1 MTQTLRFLLSSL
13 MLIACQQPA
22 SQSTARQPTNPN
34 PTSSS
39 PVNSSP
45 TNSSPTN
52 SSPTDTTPI
61 NSNPAQQTPTLKP
74 GVYQTQSANSFVDSI
89 GVNTH
94 VDYTDTAYGQ
104 YDAALKP
111 SLMYLGVRHI
121 RDGIDDG
128 GPNSLVLKRY
138 RDLHANGIRLTA
150 AAPYETKSMPALI
163 AMIKTQRD
171 VLEAVEG
178 PNETDIF
185 EQFIYK
191 GQKFHEGTIAFM
203 KDFYPAMKADPQL
216 RDLPVLQTT
225 LAFPGYRLAK
235 GVRADLLGD
244 LSKYADYGNSH
255 NYFDFGEIPS
265 NRIKNFHIPLNSRIT
280 PGKPMMSSEGGY
292 QMGDGDGYKGTW
304 DDGQSAPFSEDI
316 HGRYLLRYVLEQY
329 RLGYTRSFI
338 YELLDIDKP
347 KWGLFRADGTPKPAA
362 TGIRNLIGIL
372 NENTVGQ
379 PSNAPNQKP
388 GTLEYELTTQTP
400 SVHTLLLQKSNGTS
414 YLILWNE
421 FKNWNAVTGKPV
433 YSNPVP
439 VGLRIKQTVKRIRTY
454 LPLTQREATQTFDSS
469 PLGLGSLQLNVP
481 DHPLIVEIEAK

>member
-1 MTQTLRFLLSSL
+1 MIQTLRLLLSSL

-22 SQSTARQPTNPN
+22 SQSTTPQPTD
-34 PTSSS
+34 SS

-45 TNSSPTN
+45 IS
-52 SSPTDTTPI
+52 SSPTDSTPVG
-61 NSNPAQQTPTLKP
+61 SNPTLEPATKT
-74 GVYQTQSANSFVDSI
+74 QAQSASTFVDSI

-94 VDYTDTAYGQ
+94 VNYTDTAYGQ
-104 YDAALKP
+104 YETLLKP
-111 SLMYLGVRHI
+111 SLTYLGVRHI
-121 RDGIDDG
+121 RDGVTDG
-128 GPNSLVLKRY
+128 NNSLVLKRY
-138 RDLHANGIRLTA
+138 RDLNSNGIRVTA
-150 AAPYETKSMPALI
+150 AVPYETKSMPALI

-185 EQFIYK
+185 EQFSYK
-191 GQKFHEGTIAFM
+191 GQKFPEGTIAFM
-203 KDFYPAMKADPQL
+203 KDFYPAIKADPQL

-255 NYFDFGEIPS
+255 NYFAFGEIPS
-265 NRIKNFHIPLNSRIT
+265 NTIKNNHLPLNSRIT

-292 QMGDGDGYKGTW
+292 QMGDADGYKGTW
-304 DDGQSAPFSEDI
+304 DDTQSAPFAEDI
-316 HGRYLLRYVLEQY
+316 HGRYLLRYTLEQY

-338 YELLDIDKP
+338 YELLDIDQP
-347 KWGLFRADGTPKPAA
+347 KWGLFRNDGTPRPAA
-362 TGIRNLIGIL
+362 SGIRNLIGIL
-372 NENTVGQ
+372 NESTWDATSKQWITPKQN
-379 PSNAPNQKP
+379 PS
-388 GTLEYELTTQTP
+388 TLEYELQNQP
-400 SVHTLLLQKSNGTS
+400 ASVHTLLLQKSTGTH

-439 VGLRIKQTVKRIRTY
+439 IGLRIKQPVKRIRTY
-454 LPLTQREATQTFDSS
+454 LPFTQSEATQTFDSS
-469 PLGLGSLQLNVP
+469 NVQLSVP
-481 DHPLIVEIEAK
+481 DHPLIVEIEPK

>member
-1 MTQTLRFLLSSL
+1 MTQTLRLLLSSL

-22 SQSTARQPTNPN
+22 SQSRAPQSTD
-34 PTSSS
+34 
-39 PVNSSP
+39 SSP
-45 TNSSPTN
+45 TAS
-52 SSPTDTTPI
+52 TPI
-61 NSNPAQQTPTLKP
+61 DSTPVGSNPALEPATK
-74 GVYQTQSANSFVDSI
+74 YQAQSANNFIDSI

-94 VDYTDTAYGQ
+94 VNYTDTAYGKF
-104 YDAALKP
+104 DRLLKP
-111 SLMYLGVRHI
+111 SLKYLGVRHI
-121 RDGIDDG
+121 RDGVDDG
-128 GPNSLVLKRY
+128 GNNSLVLKRY
-138 RDLHANGIRLTA
+138 RDLHSNGIQLTA
-150 AAPYETKSMPALI
+150 AVPYETTSMPALI

-185 EQFIYK
+185 EQFSYK
-191 GQKFHEGTIAFM
+191 GQKFPEGTIAFM
-203 KDFYPAMKADPQL
+203 KDFYPAIKADPQL

-255 NYFDFGEIPS
+255 NYFAFGEVPS
-265 NRIKNFHIPLNSRIT
+265 NTIKNNHLPLNSRVT

-292 QMGDGDGYKGTW
+292 QMGDWDGFKGNW
-304 DDGQSAPFSEDI
+304 EDGQSAPFSEDI
-316 HGRYLLRYVLEQY
+316 HGRYLLRYMLEQY
-329 RLGYTRSFI
+329 RLGYKRSFI
-338 YELLDIDKP
+338 YELLDIDQP
-347 KWGLFRADGTPKPAA
+347 KWGLFRSDGTLKPAA

-372 NENTVGQ
+372 NESTWDT
-379 PSNAPNQKP
+379 SSKKWITPNQKP
-388 GTLEYELTTQTP
+388 GTLEYELQNQP
-400 SVHTLLLQKSNGTS
+400 ASIHTLLLQKSNGTT

-439 VGLRIKQTVKRIRTY
+439 VNLRIKQAVKRIRTY
-454 LPLTQREATQTFDSS
+454 LPLKQREATQTFDSS
-469 PLGLGSLQLNVP
+469 KLSSGSVQLNVP

>member
-1 MTQTLRFLLSSL
+1 MTLRLLISSL
-13 MLIACQQPA
+13 ILIACASSPQALTTALEPA
-22 SQSTARQPTNPN
+22 SQHQA
-34 PTSSS
+34 
-39 PVNSSP
+39 
-45 TNSSPTN
+45 
-52 SSPTDTTPI
+52 
-61 NSNPAQQTPTLKP
+61 
-74 GVYQTQSANSFVDSI
+74 QSARTFVDSI

-94 VDYTDTAYGQ
+94 VNYTDTAYGQ
-104 YDAALKP
+104 YETLLKP
-111 SLMYLGVRHI
+111 SLTYLGVRHI

-128 GPNSLVLKRY
+128 GSDDNGNGSLVLKRY
-138 RDLHANGIRLTA
+138 RDLHNNGIQLTA
-150 AAPYETKSMPALI
+150 AVPYETTSMPALI

-185 EQFIYK
+185 EQFSYK
-191 GQKFHEGTIAFM
+191 GQKFPEGTIAFM
-203 KDFYPAMKADPQL
+203 KDFYPAVKADPQL

-255 NYFDFGEIPS
+255 NYFAFGEIPS
-265 NRIKNFHIPLNSRIT
+265 DTIQNNHLPLNSRIT

-292 QMGDGDGYKGTW
+292 QMGDWDGFKGNW
-304 DDGQSAPFSEDI
+304 EDGQTAPFAEDI

-338 YELLDIDKP
+338 YELLDIDQP
-347 KWGLFRADGTPKPAA
+347 KWGLFRSDGTPKPAA
-362 TGIRNLIGIL
+362 TGLRNLIGIL

-379 PSNAPNQKP
+379 ASNAPKQKP
-388 GTLEYELTTQTP
+388 GTLEYELTNQTL
-400 SVHTLLLQKSNGTS
+400 SVHTLLLQKSNGTT

-433 YSNPVP
+433 YSKPVP
-439 VGLRIKQTVKRIRTY
+439 VGLRIKQAVKRIRTY

-469 PLGLGSLQLNVP
+469 SVQLNVP
-481 DHPLIVEIEAK
+481 DHPLIVEIEPK

>member
-1 MTQTLRFLLSSL
+1 MTLRLLISSL
-13 MLIACQQPA
+13 ILIACQQPA
-22 SQSTARQPTNPN
+22 SQSTPTESNSAGSNPVDAN
-34 PTSSS
+34 PT
-39 PVNSSP
+39 
-45 TNSSPTN
+45 
-52 SSPTDTTPI
+52 TTQPAPQAPI
-61 NSNPAQQTPTLKP
+61 LEP
-74 GVYQTQSANSFVDSI
+74 GVYQTKSANSFVDSI

-104 YDAALKP
+104 YETLLKP
-111 SLMYLGVRHI
+111 SLTYLGVRHI

-150 AAPYETKSMPALI
+150 AVPYETTSMPALI

-191 GQKFHEGTIAFM
+191 GQKFPEGTIAFM
-203 KDFYPAMKADPQL
+203 KDFYPAIKADPHL

-225 LAFPGYRLAK
+225 LAFPGFKLEGKTTDTRI
-235 GVRADLLGD
+235 RADILGD

-255 NYFDFGEIPS
+255 NYFAFGEVPS
-265 NRIKNFHIPLNSRIT
+265 DAIQNHHLPLNSRIT

-292 QMGDGDGYKGTW
+292 QMGDWDGFKGNW
-304 DDGQSAPFSEDI
+304 EDGQTAPFSEDI

-329 RLGYTRSFI
+329 RLGYKRSFI
-338 YELLDIDKP
+338 YELLDIDQP

-362 TGIRNLIGIL
+362 SGLRSLIGIL
-372 NENTVGQ
+372 NESTWDTA
-379 PSNAPNQKP
+379 SKKWITPNQKP
-388 GTLEYELTTQTP
+388 GTLEYELTNQTP
-400 SVHTLLLQKSNGTS
+400 SIHTLLLQKSNGTS

-433 YSNPVP
+433 YSKPVP
-439 VGLRIKQTVKRIRTY
+439 VGLQIKQAVKRIRTY

-469 PLGLGSLQLNVP
+469 SVQLSVP
-481 DHPLIVEIEAK
+481 DHPLIVEIEPK

>member
-1 MTQTLRFLLSSL
+1 LPSFVCYFQFDIKAKDRDHMTHNLRLLISSL
-13 MLIACQQPA
+13 ILIACASGPQALTTAFEPA
-22 SQSTARQPTNPN
+22 SKHQA
-34 PTSSS
+34 
-39 PVNSSP
+39 
-45 TNSSPTN
+45 
-52 SSPTDTTPI
+52 
-61 NSNPAQQTPTLKP
+61 
-74 GVYQTQSANSFVDSI
+74 QSANSFVDSI

-104 YDAALKP
+104 YETLLKP
-111 SLMYLGVRHI
+111 SLTYLGVRHI

-150 AAPYETKSMPALI
+150 AVPYKITSMPALI
-163 AMIKTQRD
+163 AKIKTQRD

-185 EQFIYK
+185 EQFSYK
-191 GQKFHEGTIAFM
+191 GQKFPEGTIAFM
-203 KDFYPAMKADPQL
+203 KDFYPAVQADPQL

-255 NYFDFGEIPS
+255 NYFAFGEIPS
-265 NRIKNFHIPLNSRIT
+265 NTIKNHHLPLNSRIT

-292 QMGDGDGYKGTW
+292 QMGDGDGYKGNW

-329 RLGYTRSFI
+329 RLGYKRSFI
-338 YELLDIDKP
+338 YELLDIDQP

-372 NENTVGQ
+372 NESTWDT
-379 PSNAPNQKP
+379 SSKKWITPNQKP
-388 GTLEYELTTQTP
+388 GTPEYELQNQP
-400 SVHTLLLQKSNGTS
+400 ASVHTLLLQKSNGTS

-421 FKNWNAVTGKPV
+421 FKNWNAVTGKLV

-439 VGLRIKQTVKRIRTY
+439 VNLQIKQAVKRIRTY
-454 LPLTQREATQTFDSS
+454 LPLTQREATKTFDSS
-469 PLGLGSLQLNVP
+469 SMQLNVP
-481 DHPLIVEIEAK
+481 DHPLIVEIEPK